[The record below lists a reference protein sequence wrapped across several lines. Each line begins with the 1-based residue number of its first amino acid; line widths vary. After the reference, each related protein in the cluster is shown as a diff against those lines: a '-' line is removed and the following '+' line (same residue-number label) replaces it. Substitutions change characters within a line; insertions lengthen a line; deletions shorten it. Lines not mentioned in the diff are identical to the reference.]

1 MPNLNGTH
9 PGSPLSSPHRHST
22 LSHKMEKPHTS
33 PPSTRLIIRRISPI
47 LTETKRLLATHCSI
61 SLQVRLVA
69 YYNDRH
75 VLVVFYADDLFA
87 QFGELVEGTA
97 GRDGEDEEKALAG
110 FHVEFSVGEVLV
122 GVTGLRYNVSRRG
135 VPMKNADEMDGNGK

>member
-1 MPNLNGTH
+1 MLNFNGTR
-9 PGSPLSSPHRHST
+9 PGPFLSSPRRHSL
-22 LSHKMEKPHTS
+22 LSHKNGKPHTS
-33 PPSTRLIIRRISPI
+33 PPSTRLIIRRISPT

-97 GRDGEDEEKALAG
+97 GRDGEDEEKALAS
-110 FHVEFSVGEVLV
+110 FHVEFSGEKVLV
-122 GVTGLRYNVSRRG
+122 GVTGLSYNVSRRG
-135 VPMKNADEMDGNGK
+135 GAREEGR